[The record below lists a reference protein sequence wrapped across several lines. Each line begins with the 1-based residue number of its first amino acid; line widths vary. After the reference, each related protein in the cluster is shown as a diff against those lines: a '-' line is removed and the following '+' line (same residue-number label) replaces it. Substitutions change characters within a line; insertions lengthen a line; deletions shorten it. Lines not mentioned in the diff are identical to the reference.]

1 MDLVEDFRAVRNEP
15 LVGGGGS
22 KSRRHQLRDFI
33 SNPRHSTFRQLSP
46 KDTTFQK
53 STTYKTAGLPDM
65 VHFSNDKAQNGQ
77 RRVTVRYDAGTPSL
91 HMRFSMLDIPSPAT
105 IADEIRSRPQS
116 EWDAHLSQPQPNF
129 LQPLKSVFRGS
140 ADSAASFAGPFEL
153 VATPRRML
161 SQRSARAQLC
171 RAASSTSRES
181 PYSDPTALEPR
192 GDGRVQSVKSIPDSL
207 QAVHDLA
214 GQFPGPPMAFKD
226 QNTLITPSVWNEVPT
241 DALPKPQALG
251 SPSALQSQENL
262 SRKSEDSERSSNRSI
277 GLSDNKSIR
286 SNRQPTLY
294 VTETPNKSAALY
306 SEKPIDPFNDEDEE
320 ESCSPYIVTSVDKE
334 TSDVPVSG
342 FNGLQNPKGGTG
354 DIPDLATALDAE
366 ESHQF
371 QQSLQQKSPYR
382 SGKVTQTAGRI
393 GSSSKATELL
403 PSAKIPTNSYERNIS
418 IGIPWLKTADME
430 EEDRR
435 LLRAMSKR
443 DIPVSRVKSVGKAPR
458 RSTPQPTLASHARG
472 SMHLNPI
479 IIPPRARNMPEI
491 MDHHEHGSLQSTETG
506 EGIHRDSGVLEMK
519 DGIVEEE
526 RD

>member
-22 KSRRHQLRDFI
+22 KSRRRQLRDFI

-105 IADEIRSRPQS
+105 IADEIKSRPQS

-129 LQPLKSVFRGS
+129 IQPSKSVFRGS
-140 ADSAASFAGPFEL
+140 ADSATSFAGPFEL
-153 VATPRRML
+153 VAIPRRML

-171 RAASSTSRES
+171 RAASSASRE
-181 PYSDPTALEPR
+181 PLYSDPTAVEPR
-192 GDGRVQSVKSIPDSL
+192 RDGRVQSVKSIPDSL

-214 GQFPGPPMAFKD
+214 GQFPGPPMAFRD
-226 QNTLITPSVWNEVPT
+226 RNTLITHSVWNEVPT

-251 SPSALQSQENL
+251 SPSALQFKENL
-262 SRKSEDSERSSNRSI
+262 SRKSEDSARSSNRSI

-294 VTETPNKSAALY
+294 TVTETPSKSTAFY
-306 SEKPIDPFNDEDEE
+306 SEKPIDPFNDEEE
-320 ESCSPYIVTSVDKE
+320 EDSCSPSIVTSVDKE

-342 FNGLQNPKGGTG
+342 FNSLQNPKGRTG
-354 DIPDLATALDAE
+354 DIPDLATALDTE

-382 SGKVTQTAGRI
+382 SGRATQTVDRI

-403 PSAKIPTNSYERNIS
+403 PPAHEKNIS

-443 DIPVSRVKSVGKAPR
+443 DTPVSGVKSVGKAPR
-458 RSTPQPTLASHARG
+458 RSTPQPILASHARG

-491 MDHHEHGSLQSTETG
+491 MDDHEYGSLQSTESG
-506 EGIHRDSGVLEMK
+506 EGIHRDSGPGVFEME